1 MLMKNS
7 IRKHETVQNLIR
19 KKKKAYYEEKL
30 KQNTKNLKNLW
41 KALKQLGLPGKR
53 SSTNVCTEAKNE
65 LTFDPFTISEMFKQL
80 VSNLAN
86 NLVQKLPAEA
96 EKFGNKPVE
105 DYYNDVFNLN
115 PKRLT
120 VQTIQTRYISNAL
133 KN

>member
-1 MLMKNS
+1 M
-7 IRKHETVQNLIR
+7 ET
-19 KKKKAYYEEKL
+19 
-30 KQNTKNLKNLW
+30 
-41 KALKQLGLPGKR
+41 LKQLGLPGKR

>member
-1 MLMKNS
+1 MKNS